1 MNIKIASV
9 ALFSS
14 VILSCGTMNEIMN
27 EIMKGVED
35 VLNESGT
42 SSSSIPSNLEMGNGL
57 KEVSKRSH

>member
-9 ALFSS
+9 ALFSY
-14 VILSCGTMNEIMN
+14 VILSCGTMN

>member
-1 MNIKIASV
+1 MNIKIASF

-14 VILSCGTMNEIMN
+14 VILSCGTMN

-42 SSSSIPSNLEMGNGL
+42 SSSSIPSNLEMGNGF